1 MTAVTS
7 LSSIFGAVVA
17 ATPTA
22 LGWLALIGLVIIPT
36 AHVIVYPRARAVVFG
51 IKRVNVNAPVAVVS
65 AYLRT
70 VANLPTYE
78 QKVVASLLV
87 GPADGG
93 GRAGAAA
100 SPSSP
105 KAPRVYG
112 SVHSVPPPPPASRI
126 KYTLFGFWVG
136 LPWRAT
142 FTMTP
147 TRDGGFHSALAPLSP
162 TYTGAVAVLLGITGG
177 FVLGPRR
184 DGVPGTRI
192 VHYERYEW
200 PAAYP
205 LLLWG
210 GRWVRRWHN
219 EGMEVEMGVLRR
231 EVEAA
236 AVAATVAVAAATV
249 TQGRDGAFVAPPQP
263 PPTTGG
269 WLGSALR
276 YVTGVPLHFAK

>member
-1 MTAVTS
+1 MTAVIS
-7 LSSIFGAVVA
+7 LPAVFLAVVA
-17 ATPTA
+17 AIPTV
-22 LGWLALIGLVIIPT
+22 LGWLALLSLVIVPA
-36 AHVIVYPRARAVVFG
+36 AHFIIYPHARSVVFG

-87 GPADGG
+87 GPVNGG
-93 GRAGAAA
+93 GKAGAAVA
-100 SPSSP
+100 PWSPN
-105 KAPRVYG
+105 AQRVGG
-112 SVHSVPPPPPASRI
+112 SAHGALRSPPAPRI

-162 TYTGAVAVLLGITGG
+162 SYTGAVAVLLGITGG

-210 GRWVRRWHN
+210 ARWVRQWHE
-219 EGMEVEMGVLRR
+219 EGMEVEMGVLQR

-236 AVAATVAVAAATV
+236 AAAAAGAAVAEG
-249 TQGRDGAFVAPPQP
+249 QGGGLVAPSQS
-263 PPTTGG
+263 PPTSGG
-269 WLGSALR
+269 WLGTALR
-276 YVTGVPLHFAK
+276 RVTGVPLHFAK